1 MKEND
6 KDEDGGDVK
15 IIIKGSDDKAP
26 QGAGSIYAFC
36 NHCKKDI
43 SVVYI
48 KSENNGKELSVAES
62 LTNKWPRSEFPEN
75 DYDKCLKDNDYGG
88 CKKLLDGRK
97 KRAKVKELWEN
108 FLGGC
113 TLHGF
118 HYCFAGNP
126 PLRRLIWSLLLLG
139 AFAMFFEKCTES
151 FINFFDYP
159 FTTTTLLVYDKRLPF
174 PAISMCNY
182 NDARMSKMNGTLM
195 NEIFVASKLE
205 GRNTSHLQSQLTG
218 ELMQRTLK
226 EAAHRLPDMIKECS
240 WQKHGKCSWKN
251 FTSFKSA
258 DGDTCYTFNSGRKDP
273 ILSMSNVGEENGLRL
288 VIDTQHSEYYYDVKN
303 AGFKVILH
311 DQGETPVKMQGLS
324 VSPGFTSY
332 MELKRTKVTNLP
344 FPYKTMCGM
353 PELKYF
359 NSYSK
364 SKCFLDKLTQY
375 VVTLCG
381 CRDWF
386 MPVNGITG
394 IDIGNPVRNLS
405 KLGKA
410 RYQCVTTKQRHPACG
425 KLGHTSS
432 SCDYFDGKRGSR
444 VSELQAFFVP
454 TYSVLLISAYFEEN
468 KLDQCPVACN
478 SVEYSAQLSYARFPA
493 NNYAKMLAKEY
504 GLKGSDEEN
513 RQYLRDN
520 LIEIKIYYED
530 LTYFDVQQVPSY
542 DLYSLLGDVGGQIG
556 LFLGASLLTV
566 VEYLDLLGMV
576 AYTSFKYRN

>member
-386 MPVNGITG
+386 MPGEGKI
-394 IDIGNPVRNLS
+394 PV
-405 KLGKA
+405 
-410 RYQCVTTKQRHPACG
+410 
-425 KLGHTSS
+425 
-432 SCDYFDGKRGSR
+432 CDYETAASCMWK
-444 VSELQAFFVP
+444 AW
-454 TYSVLLISAYFEEN
+454 AYFEEN

-513 RQYLRDN
+513 RRYLRDN